1 MKVLVFIMSLFLI
14 ININAEDDSDNDSG
28 IYDMNFET
36 KDDPNAFIEHR
47 LIRPDSR
54 DNITSQNSDLQ
65 NQNSIPSDND
75 SGIYT
80 SPNLQNDLNRNQNI
94 NERVAIRNNIRLLNE
109 FLEGL
114 NGLAVSENPFIIRA
128 REEIRFYQQRLN
140 ELDIEFLEGRNRDH
154 EQLLNRFESST
165 GQRLRNFFFSLF
177 FCFNFCRN
185 RS

>member
-28 IYDMNFET
+28 IDHMNFET
-36 KDDPNAFIEHR
+36 KDDPDAFREHR

-80 SPNLQNDLNRNQNI
+80 SQNDLNRSQYI
-94 NERVAIRNNIRLLNE
+94 NERDTIRNNND
-109 FLEGL
+109 FH
-114 NGLAVSENPFIIRA
+114 AKA
-128 REEIRFYQQRLN
+128 MQ
-140 ELDIEFLEGRNRDH
+140 
-154 EQLLNRFESST
+154 
-165 GQRLRNFFFSLF
+165 
-177 FCFNFCRN
+177 
-185 RS
+185 